1 MIKIHITNATLEI
14 VDDQQNQKD
23 LITELEAALKKA
35 NIYIDTLEKLF
46 VKNEKLEKKDE
57 LNFPGIHP
65 ELLKPELT
73 IKSTKGITASKKCA
87 DCGKD
92 YQPSGNAQ
100 VRCQE
105 CKAKKTNA
113 SSSKEIKSPTEF
125 KKIKRS
131 CDICRHMSLCKTSRK
146 CKPGSFEFF
155 EEIN

>member
-35 NIYIDTLEKLF
+35 NIYIYTLEKLF
-46 VKNEKLEKKDE
+46 VKNEKPEKKDE

-73 IKSTKGITASKKCA
+73 IKSTKGITTSKKCV

-92 YQPSGNAQ
+92 YQPTGNAQ
-100 VRCQE
+100 VRCPE
-105 CKAKKTNA
+105 CRSQKKNSAK
-113 SSSKEIKSPTEF
+113 PFEF
-125 KKIKRS
+125 PKIKRS
-131 CDICRHMSLCKTSRK
+131 CSVCGHESLCKTSRK
-146 CKPGSFEFF
+146 CKPGSFDFF
-155 EEIN
+155 ETRK